1 MTQPRRLTGPHLQH
15 VLGNVVAALAIYQNR
30 RDLPDFLATR
40 LKGPGYSDLTLTK
53 EQQDE
58 LSDSMDAHSLISLA
72 YAGFVHSWERY
83 RRVFNLDT
91 TAYAEGST
99 IFGLAQYGGPGGR
112 AQFELDYPEAIV
124 DVWNNSNAVYWFAN
138 TIRNALAHGSYYFT
152 TWSVQVTLYNVHP
165 HTGLK
170 TFDVSF
176 PAVVFARLIMRSLR
190 SFIQNVG
197 PVGGHAPLSQML
209 EYLKS
214 T

>member
-1 MTQPRRLTGPHLQH
+1 MAQPQRLTGPHLQT
-15 VLGNVVAALAIYQNR
+15 VLGDVVAALAIYQNR
-30 RDLPDFLATR
+30 RDLSDLLATK
-40 LKGPGYSDLTLTK
+40 LKGPGYGDLSLTR
-53 EQQDE
+53 EQQE
-58 LSDSMDAHSLISLA
+58 VFEDSMNAHSLISLA
-72 YAGFVHSWERY
+72 YAGYVHSWERY
-83 RRVFNLDT
+83 RRVFNLDP

-152 TWSVQVTLYNVHP
+152 TWSVKVTLYNVHP
-165 HTGLK
+165 QTGRK

-176 PAVVFARLIMRSLR
+176 PAAVFARLILRSLQ
-190 SFIQNVG
+190 SFVRNVG

-209 EYLKS
+209 EYLQ
-214 T
+214 